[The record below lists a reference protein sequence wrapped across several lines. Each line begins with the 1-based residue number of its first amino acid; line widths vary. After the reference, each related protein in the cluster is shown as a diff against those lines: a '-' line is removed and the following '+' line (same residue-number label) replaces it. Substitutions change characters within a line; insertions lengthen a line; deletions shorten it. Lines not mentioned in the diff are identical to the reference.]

1 MRAICHFFTAP
12 TPMQFPSLF
21 SLLAV
26 QGLALTLSSA
36 QAQDTSSTTQ
46 HALPVNNLT
55 ELAVAAP
62 APNQAFGMADNT
74 ELIYQIKD
82 AGGKPAGEL
91 RQRVVTL
98 SSTERKESKKVV
110 VPENITTLK
119 SGLYSNKNLLVRLQD
134 LTFRSRRDT
143 CFTDG
148 LADLDADAL
157 RRFRDRKIAYSPA
170 PVAWPNQPTV
180 GTTLPDGGVDVQV
193 SSSVVNI
200 ATVSTMLRKRRVVSG
215 PSALTTPAGTFN
227 CYKVEAVRES
237 ATVPRPDMAMRTS
250 VKQVDYYAPGV
261 GIVRTEIYGK
271 NGKVAQ
277 VRELAARNISAE

>member
-1 MRAICHFFTAP
+1 
-12 TPMQFPSLF
+12 MQLPSYS
-21 SLLAV
+21 SLLLV
-26 QGLALTLSSA
+26 QVLALSFSSA
-36 QAQDTSSTTQ
+36 QAQDTSSLNR

-62 APNQAFGMADNT
+62 ESTHAFSIADNT
-74 ELIYQIKD
+74 ELVYQIKD

-98 SSTERKESKKVV
+98 TSAERKESKKTV

-119 SGLYSNKNLLVRLQD
+119 SGLYSNKNTLVRLQD
-134 LTFRSRRDT
+134 LVFRSRRDT

-157 RRFRDRKIAYSPA
+157 RRFRDRKLAYSPI
-170 PVAWPNQPTV
+170 PVAWPNRPTV
-180 GTTLPDGGVDVQV
+180 GSSLPDGGVSVQV
-193 SSSVVNI
+193 SSSVVDI
-200 ATVSTMLRKRRVVSG
+200 ATISTVLRKRHVVSG
-215 PSALTTPAGTFN
+215 PSSLTTPAGTFN

-277 VRELAARNISAE
+277 VRELAARNISAQ

>member
-1 MRAICHFFTAP
+1 M
-12 TPMQFPSLF
+12 
-21 SLLAV
+21 
-26 QGLALTLSSA
+26 
-36 QAQDTSSTTQ
+36 QAQDTSTLTRQSFPINT
-46 HALPVNNLT
+46 LT

-62 APNQAFGMADNT
+62 DAAHAFGMADNT
-74 ELIYQIKD
+74 ELIYKIKD
-82 AGGKPAGEL
+82 GGGKLAGEL

-98 SSTERKESKKVV
+98 SSAERKESKKTTVL
-110 VPENITTLK
+110 ENITTLK
-119 SGLYSNKNLLVRLQD
+119 SGLYTSKNLLVQLQD

-148 LADLDADAL
+148 LADMNADAL
-157 RRFRDRKIAYSPA
+157 RRFRDRKLAYTPM
-170 PVAWPNQPTV
+170 PVAWPNKPTI
-180 GTTLPDGGVDVQV
+180 GSSLPDGGVSVQV

-200 ATVSTMLRKRRVVSG
+200 ATVSTVLRKRRVVSG
-215 PSALTTPAGTFN
+215 PSSLTTPAGTFS
-227 CYKVEAVRES
+227 CYQVEAVRES

-271 NGKVAQ
+271 NGKVEQ